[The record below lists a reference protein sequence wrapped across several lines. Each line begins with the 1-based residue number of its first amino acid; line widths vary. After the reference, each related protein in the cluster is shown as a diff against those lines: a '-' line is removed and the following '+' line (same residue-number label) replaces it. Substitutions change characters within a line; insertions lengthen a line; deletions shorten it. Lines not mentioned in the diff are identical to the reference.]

1 MLHICNTHER
11 WHIHTG
17 PCIWHIIDYLNH
29 MEKKKKFYL
38 AEEKWANTTKMY
50 RTSYDKLTTNRMVKN
65 AFVRGETTKR
75 LGL

>member
-1 MLHICNTHER
+1 MTYYWLFKSY
-11 WHIHTG
+11 G
-17 PCIWHIIDYLNH
+17 
-29 MEKKKKFYL
+29 KKKNFYL